1 MSKNPIEQHL
11 KNALI
16 SNSSSED
23 SVVDDKVVLSS
34 TMTPVHK
41 TLLVIFLLLLI
52 TIIVASQARIDIVV
66 SVRGELLLD
75 SDIEKVQHLEG
86 GILEE
91 LLVQKGD
98 LVYEGQPI
106 AQLKALERNTQL
118 DTVNTEIVQL
128 ELDIIRYQSLLA
140 MQEPNFS
147 QYESSFSEFV
157 ATNRNTWRQEFNK
170 NLSNEQLISHDIDH
184 KKALISSM
192 KKRRKSSVNQ
202 LKLIRKQLDIKE
214 TLYKEEMASYV
225 DVLNVQVQESN
236 MVREIENLDESLMNE
251 DFQLQK
257 LAKQLTDLVE
267 NRNSEYQ
274 AQIIQARKDIRIKQL
289 QQPQHSDKVDRLT
302 VYSPIDGVVD
312 KVHFNFKSAIVPPG
326 ESIADIAPLNNT
338 LHGEAKI
345 PRKEM
350 GFVEVG
356 QQVKVKFDTYNFAKY
371 GFIQGTI
378 TSISRSSYE
387 EEDTQFYLAAIEL
400 ENNFLE
406 RSGAKYNL
414 SPFME
419 FTADVKTGSRRVIE
433 YAAKPVMSAI
443 EDAFDER

>member
-16 SNSSSED
+16 SNNASEQNAL
-23 SVVDDKVVLSS
+23 DDKVVLSS

-41 TLLVIFLLLLI
+41 TLLVIFLLILVSM
-52 TIIVASQARIDIVV
+52 IVASQARIDIVV

-86 GILEE
+86 GILDQ

-106 AQLKALERNTQL
+106 AQLKALERNSQL
-118 DTVNTEIVQL
+118 DTVNTELIQL
-128 ELDIIRYQSLLA
+128 QIDNIRYTSLLK
-140 MQEPNFS
+140 MEEPDFA
-147 QYESSFSEFV
+147 QYEGQYPDLV
-157 ATNRNTWRQEFNK
+157 NTNRNTWHQEFNK
-170 NLSNEQLISHDIDH
+170 NQSNEQLISHDIEH
-184 KKALISSM
+184 KQALIRSM
-192 KKRRKSSVNQ
+192 KKRRISSTNQ
-202 LKLIRKQLDIKE
+202 LKLIRKQLDIKQ
-214 TLYKEEMASYV
+214 TLYKEEMGSYV
-225 DVLNVQVQESN
+225 DVLNMQVQESN

-251 DFQLQK
+251 DFQLKK
-257 LAKQLTDLVE
+257 LDKQLRDLIE

-274 AQIIQARKDIRIKQL
+274 AQIIQANKDIRIKQL

-356 QQVKVKFDTYNFAKY
+356 QQVKVKLDTYNFAKY

-414 SPFME
+414 SPYME

>member
-1 MSKNPIEQHL
+1 M
-11 KNALI
+11 
-16 SNSSSED
+16 
-23 SVVDDKVVLSS
+23 DDKVVLSS

-41 TLLVIFLLLLI
+41 TLLVIFLLI
-52 TIIVASQARIDIVV
+52 IIAVIVASQARIDIVV

-106 AQLKALERNTQL
+106 AQLKALERNSQL
-118 DTVNTEIVQL
+118 DTVNTELVQL
-128 ELDIIRYQSLLA
+128 ELDIIRYQSLLDMA
-140 MQEPNFS
+140 EPDFSPYQERFPELVS
-147 QYESSFSEFV
+147 
-157 ATNRNTWRQEFNK
+157 TNLNTWRQEFNK
-170 NLSNEQLISHDIDH
+170 NQSNELLITHDIDH
-184 KKALISSM
+184 KNALISSM
-192 KKRRKSSVNQ
+192 KKRRVSSVNQ
-202 LKLIRKQLDIKE
+202 LSLIRKQLEIKD

-257 LAKQLTDLVE
+257 LDKQLVDLIE
-267 NRNSEYQ
+267 NRNAEYQ
-274 AQIIQARKDIRIKQL
+274 AQIIQAQKDIRIKQL

-356 QQVKVKFDTYNFAKY
+356 QQVKVKLDTYNFAKY

-400 ENNFLE
+400 ENNYLE

-414 SPFME
+414 SPYME

>member
-1 MSKNPIEQHL
+1 MNKNPIEQHL
-11 KNALI
+11 KKALI
-16 SNSSSED
+16 SSNNPEG

-41 TLLVIFLLLLI
+41 TLLVIFLLI
-52 TIIVASQARIDIVV
+52 IIAVIVASQARIDIVV

-106 AQLKALERNTQL
+106 AQLKALERNSQL
-118 DTVNTEIVQL
+118 DTVNTELVQL
-128 ELDIIRYQSLLA
+128 ELDIIRYQSLLDMA
-140 MQEPNFS
+140 EPDFS
-147 QYESSFSEFV
+147 SYQKRFPELVSS
-157 ATNRNTWRQEFNK
+157 NLNTWRQEFNK
-170 NLSNEQLISHDIDH
+170 NQSNELLITHDIDH
-184 KKALISSM
+184 KNALISSM
-192 KKRRKSSVNQ
+192 KKRRVSSVNQ
-202 LKLIRKQLDIKE
+202 LSLIRKQLEIKD

-257 LAKQLTDLVE
+257 LDKQLIDLIE
-267 NRNSEYQ
+267 NRNAEYQ
-274 AQIIQARKDIRIKQL
+274 AQIIQAQKDIRIKQL

-356 QQVKVKFDTYNFAKY
+356 QQVKVKLDTYNFAKY

-400 ENNFLE
+400 ENNYLE

-414 SPFME
+414 SPYME

>member
-1 MSKNPIEQHL
+1 M
-11 KNALI
+11 I

-140 MQEPNFS
+140 MQEPDFS
-147 QYESSFSEFV
+147 QYESSFNEFV

-257 LAKQLTDLVE
+257 LDKQLTDLVE

-387 EEDTQFYLAAIEL
+387 EEDTQFYLASIEL

>member
-400 ENNFLE
+400 EKNFLE

>member
-1 MSKNPIEQHL
+1 MNKNPIEQHL

-16 SNSSSED
+16 SSNNPEG

-41 TLLVIFLLLLI
+41 TLLVIFLLI
-52 TIIVASQARIDIVV
+52 IIAVIVASQARIDIVV

-106 AQLKALERNTQL
+106 AQLKALERNSQL
-118 DTVNTEIVQL
+118 DTVNTELVQL
-128 ELDIIRYQSLLA
+128 ELDIIRYQSLLDMA
-140 MQEPNFS
+140 EPDFSPYQERFPELVS
-147 QYESSFSEFV
+147 
-157 ATNRNTWRQEFNK
+157 TNLNTWRQEFNK
-170 NLSNEQLISHDIDH
+170 NQSNELLITHDIDH
-184 KKALISSM
+184 KNALISSM
-192 KKRRKSSVNQ
+192 KKRRVSSVNQ
-202 LKLIRKQLDIKE
+202 LSLIRKQLEIKD

-257 LAKQLTDLVE
+257 LDKQLVDLIE
-267 NRNSEYQ
+267 NRNAEYQ
-274 AQIIQARKDIRIKQL
+274 AQIIQAQKDIRIKQL

-356 QQVKVKFDTYNFAKY
+356 QQVKVKLDTYNFAKY

-400 ENNFLE
+400 ENNYLE

-414 SPFME
+414 SPYME

>member
-11 KNALI
+11 KTALI
-16 SNSSSED
+16 SSGSTD
-23 SVVDDKVVLSS
+23 GDKVDDKVVLSS
-34 TMTPVHK
+34 TMTAVHK
-41 TLLVIFLLLLI
+41 TLLVIFLL
-52 TIIVASQARIDIVV
+52 IIIALAVASQARIDIVV

-86 GILEE
+86 GMLEE
-91 LLVQKGD
+91 LLVKKGD

-106 AQLKALERNTQL
+106 ARLKALERNSQL
-118 DTVNTEIVQL
+118 DTVNTELIQL
-128 ELDIIRYQSLLA
+128 QLDKIRYQSLLD
-140 MQEPNFS
+140 MVEPDFS
-147 QYESSFSEFV
+147 AYQDEYPEFV
-157 ATNRNTWRQEFNK
+157 ATNLNTWRQEYSK
-170 NLSNEQLISHDIDH
+170 NLSNEQLITHDIEH
-184 KKALISSM
+184 KQALIASM
-192 KKRRKSSVNQ
+192 RERRKSSVHQ
-202 LKLIRKQLDIKE
+202 LGLIRKQLEIKE

-225 DVLNVQVQESN
+225 DVLNNQVQVSN

-251 DFQLQK
+251 DFQLAK
-257 LAKQLTDLVE
+257 LDKQLLDLIE
-267 NRNSEYQ
+267 NRNAEYQ
-274 AQIIQARKDIRIKQL
+274 SQIIQAKKDIKIKEL

-302 VYSPIDGVVD
+302 VYSPIDGLVD

-326 ESIADIAPLNNT
+326 ESIADIAPLNNS

-350 GFVEVG
+350 GFVEIG
-356 QQVKVKFDTYNFAKY
+356 QLVKVKFDTYNFAKF
-371 GFIQGTI
+371 GFIEGTI

-387 EEDTQFYLAAIEL
+387 EEDTEFYLAAIEL
-400 ENNFLE
+400 DRNYLE
-406 RSGAKYNL
+406 RAGAKYNL
-414 SPFME
+414 SPYME

>member
-1 MSKNPIEQHL
+1 M
-11 KNALI
+11 
-16 SNSSSED
+16 
-23 SVVDDKVVLSS
+23 DDKVVLSS

-140 MQEPNFS
+140 MQEPDFS
-147 QYESSFSEFV
+147 QYESSFNEFV

-257 LAKQLTDLVE
+257 LDKQLTDLVE

-387 EEDTQFYLAAIEL
+387 EEDTQFYLASIEL

>member
-128 ELDIIRYQSLLA
+128 KLDIIRYQSLLA
-140 MQEPNFS
+140 MQEPDFS
-147 QYESSFSEFV
+147 QYESSFNEFV

-257 LAKQLTDLVE
+257 LDKQLTDLVE